1 MAAEPLSVMMSLDTV
16 LDAIS
21 SPLGPGLPPRGG
33 GGSSLLSL
41 GLRALVRREREEGR
55 RWGSS
60 NGQIVPEAAAAL
72 MGNWELSGS
81 FRSVLEMDGSI
92 GGSARWWHFEVDRAG
107 APNGRLWVGHR
118 TKLRVPQFL
127 SFFLARLITPNQIP
141 RTYHFVPSKK
151 NAR

>member
-1 MAAEPLSVMMSLDTV
+1 VMMSLDTV

-21 SPLGPGLPPRGG
+21 ATLGLGLPPRGG
-33 GGSSLLSL
+33 GGSSLFSL
-41 GLRALVRREREEGR
+41 HSLRLRALVRREREDGGAATAKLFLR
-55 RWGSS
+55 RRRLWG
-60 NGQIVPEAAAAL
+60 I
-72 MGNWELSGS
+72 GN
-81 FRSVLEMDGSI
+81 SVLFGAFWKWI